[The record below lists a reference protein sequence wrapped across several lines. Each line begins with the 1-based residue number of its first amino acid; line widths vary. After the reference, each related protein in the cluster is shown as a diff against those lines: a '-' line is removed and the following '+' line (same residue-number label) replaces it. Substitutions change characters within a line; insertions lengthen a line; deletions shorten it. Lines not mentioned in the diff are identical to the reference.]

1 MSPSGRACGELSQE
15 CEANKMSANYGLP
28 PRETQVFTAPSV
40 FTQGRRGWGV
50 GGDRKRE
57 RVPKGKPL
65 PFLAGKKHIF

>member
-1 MSPSGRACGELSQE
+1 
-15 CEANKMSANYGLP
+15 MSANYGLP

-40 FTQGRRGWGV
+40 FTQGRRGGGV

>member
-1 MSPSGRACGELSQE
+1 MGSFPRNVRQIRCRPIMDFLLGKHKCSQP
-15 CEANKMSANYGLP
+15 L
-28 PRETQVFTAPSV
+28 SV

-65 PFLAGKKHIF
+65 LFLAGKKHIF